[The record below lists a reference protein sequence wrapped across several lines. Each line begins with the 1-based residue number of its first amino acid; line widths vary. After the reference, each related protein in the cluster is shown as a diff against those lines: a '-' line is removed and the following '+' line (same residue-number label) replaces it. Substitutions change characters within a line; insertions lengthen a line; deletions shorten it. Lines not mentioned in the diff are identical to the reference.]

1 MALSKIDIENM
12 VTGELTTTNGGT
24 GATSFT
30 AGITMFDMWRLTA
43 DATGNH
49 EPISSNL
56 ERVDTASQSYIG
68 SAMTQSSGIFT
79 FPSTG
84 IYLVTFTPVMN
95 ANSGTDYADFKIQT
109 TTDNSSYN
117 TMAQGFEGAST
128 SVSYGG
134 TILQTTVDVT
144 DTSNVKV
151 RFFATQS
158 DTNNKIRGQSTYNRT
173 MFTFMRLGDTQNGIH
188 RKINREWHI
197 CCTRYIW

>member
-1 MALSKIDIENM
+1 MPFTKLLPTSIDLAQTFAFTGT
-12 VTGELTTTNGGT
+12 VTGAGG
-24 GATSFT
+24 
-30 AGITMFDMWRLTA
+30 INMYDMWRLTA

-95 ANSGTDYADFKIQT
+95 ANSGSDYADFKIQT
-109 TTDNSSYN
+109 TTNNSTYN
-117 TMAQGFEGAST
+117 TMAQGFEGAT
-128 SVSYGG
+128 TGVAYGG
-134 TILQTTVDVT
+134 TVLQTTVDVT

-151 RFFATQS
+151 RFMSTQS
-158 DTNNKIRGQSTYNRT
+158 DTNNKIRGQSSYNRT
-173 MFTFMRLGDTQNGIH
+173 TFTFMRLGDT
-188 RKINREWHI
+188 
-197 CCTRYIW
+197 

>member
-30 AGITMFDMWRLTA
+30 AGITMFDMWRLTD

-144 DTSNVKV
+144 NTSNVKV
-151 RFFATQS
+151 RFMATQS

-173 MFTFMRLGDTQNGIH
+173 MFTFMRLGDTQNGIY
-188 RKINREWHI
+188 R
-197 CCTRYIW
+197 TRN

>member
-144 DTSNVKV
+144 NTSNVKV
-151 RFFATQS
+151 RFMATQS

-197 CCTRYIW
+197 

>member
-1 MALSKIDIENM
+1 
-12 VTGELTTTNGGT
+12 
-24 GATSFT
+24 
-30 AGITMFDMWRLTA
+30 
-43 DATGNH
+43 
-49 EPISSNL
+49 
-56 ERVDTASQSYIG
+56 
-68 SAMTQSSGIFT
+68 
-79 FPSTG
+79 
-84 IYLVTFTPVMN
+84 MN

-173 MFTFMRLGDTQNGIH
+173 MFTFMRLGDT
-188 RKINREWHI
+188 
-197 CCTRYIW
+197 

>member
-1 MALSKIDIENM
+1 MSKTTIPTAGLADDAVDLTSK
-12 VTGELTTTNGGT
+12 VTGTLPTANGGP

-30 AGITMFDMWRLTA
+30 AGITMFDMLILTA

-173 MFTFMRLGDTQNGIH
+173 MFTFMRLGDT
-188 RKINREWHI
+188 
-197 CCTRYIW
+197 

>member
-144 DTSNVKV
+144 NTSNVKV
-151 RFFATQS
+151 RFMATQS

-197 CCTRYIW
+197 CCIRYVW

>member
-1 MALSKIDIENM
+1 MPFTKLLPSSIDLAQTFAFTGTVSGAGGINM
-12 VTGELTTTNGGT
+12 Y
-24 GATSFT
+24 
-30 AGITMFDMWRLTA
+30 DMWRLTA

-95 ANSGTDYADFKIQT
+95 ANSGSDYADFKIQT
-109 TTDNSSYN
+109 TTNNSAYN
-117 TMAQGFEGAST
+117 TMAQGFEGAT
-128 SVSYGG
+128 TGVAYGG
-134 TILQTTVDVT
+134 TVLQTTVDVT

-158 DTNNKIRGQSTYNRT
+158 DTNNKIRGQSSYNRT
-173 MFTFMRLGDTQNGIH
+173 TFTFMRLGDT
-188 RKINREWHI
+188 
-197 CCTRYIW
+197 

>member
-1 MALSKIDIENM
+1 MPFTKLLPTSIDLAQTFAFTGT
-12 VTGELTTTNGGT
+12 VTGAGG
-24 GATSFT
+24 
-30 AGITMFDMWRLTA
+30 INMYDMWRLTA

-95 ANSGTDYADFKIQT
+95 ANSGSDYADFKIQT
-109 TTDNSSYN
+109 TTNNSTYN
-117 TMAQGFEGAST
+117 TMAQGFEGAT
-128 SVSYGG
+128 TGVAYGG
-134 TILQTTVDVT
+134 TVLQTTVDVT
-144 DTSNVKV
+144 DTTNVKV

-173 MFTFMRLGDTQNGIH
+173 MFTFMRLGDT
-188 RKINREWHI
+188 
-197 CCTRYIW
+197 

>member
-197 CCTRYIW
+197 CCTRYVW

>member
-1 MALSKIDIENM
+1 MPFTKLLPTSIDLAQTFAFTGT
-12 VTGELTTTNGGT
+12 VTGAGG
-24 GATSFT
+24 
-30 AGITMFDMWRLTA
+30 INMYDMWRLTA

-95 ANSGTDYADFKIQT
+95 ANSGSDYADFKIQT
-109 TTDNSSYN
+109 TTNNSTYN
-117 TMAQGFEGAST
+117 TMAQGFEGAT
-128 SVSYGG
+128 TGVAYGG
-134 TILQTTVDVT
+134 TVLQTTVDVT
-144 DTSNVKV
+144 DTTNVKV

-158 DTNNKIRGQSTYNRT
+158 DTNNKIRGQSSYNRT
-173 MFTFMRLGDTQNGIH
+173 TFTFMRLGDT
-188 RKINREWHI
+188 
-197 CCTRYIW
+197 

>member
-1 MALSKIDIENM
+1 MAFAKID
-12 VTGELTTTNGGT
+12 VTKGITGTTPVANGGT
-24 GATSFT
+24 GVASGTTGQFLKFT
-30 AGITMFDMWRLTA
+30 GTTTLASAAGGGITVFDMWRLTA

-79 FPSTG
+79 FPTTG

-109 TTDNSSYN
+109 TTNNSAYN

-151 RFFATQS
+151 RFMATQS
-158 DTNNKIRGQSTYNRT
+158 DTNNKIRGQSSYNRT
-173 MFTFMRLGDTQNGIH
+173 MFTFMRLGDT
-188 RKINREWHI
+188 
-197 CCTRYIW
+197 

>member
-144 DTSNVKV
+144 NTSNVKV
-151 RFFATQS
+151 RFMATQS

-188 RKINREWHI
+188 R
-197 CCTRYIW
+197 TRN

>member
-30 AGITMFDMWRLTA
+30 AGITMFDMWRLTD

-144 DTSNVKV
+144 NTSNVKV
-151 RFFATQS
+151 RFMATQS

-173 MFTFMRLGDTQNGIH
+173 MFTFMRLGDT
-188 RKINREWHI
+188 
-197 CCTRYIW
+197 

>member
-30 AGITMFDMWRLTA
+30 AGITMFDMWRLTN

-109 TTDNSSYN
+109 TTNNSSYN

-144 DTSNVKV
+144 NTSNVKV
-151 RFFATQS
+151 RFMATQS

-173 MFTFMRLGDTQNGIH
+173 MFTFMRLGDTQNGIY
-188 RKINREWHI
+188 R
-197 CCTRYIW
+197 TRN

>member
-1 MALSKIDIENM
+1 
-12 VTGELTTTNGGT
+12 
-24 GATSFT
+24 
-30 AGITMFDMWRLTA
+30 
-43 DATGNH
+43 
-49 EPISSNL
+49 
-56 ERVDTASQSYIG
+56 
-68 SAMTQSSGIFT
+68 MTQSSGIFT

-144 DTSNVKV
+144 NTSNVKV
-151 RFFATQS
+151 RFMATQS

-173 MFTFMRLGDTQNGIH
+173 MFTFMRLGDT
-188 RKINREWHI
+188 
-197 CCTRYIW
+197 

>member
-1 MALSKIDIENM
+1 MAFAKID
-12 VTGELTTTNGGT
+12 VTKGITGTTPVANGGT
-24 GATSFT
+24 GVASGTTGQFLKFT
-30 AGITMFDMWRLTA
+30 GTTTLASAAGGGITVFDMWRLTA

-109 TTDNSSYN
+109 TTNNSAYN

-151 RFFATQS
+151 RFMATQS
-158 DTNNKIRGQSTYNRT
+158 DTNNKIRGQSSYNRT
-173 MFTFMRLGDTQNGIH
+173 MFTFMRLGDT
-188 RKINREWHI
+188 
-197 CCTRYIW
+197 